1 MPHEVNSSGA
11 NSREAHVSAD
21 PRLYLRDEELDRGV
35 GLILAGE
42 RALAAAAEPARMS
55 AGLSKSEMQAL
66 LAIRYQPGLS
76 VGGLRERL
84 AATVPT
90 LARILGHLDE
100 RGLIE
105 RPRGG
110 QDRRQR
116 QLTLS
121 PAGEALTAPIALA
134 MRELLKQAYREAG
147 PDQVAGARRLLE
159 ALRE

>member
-1 MPHEVNSSGA
+1 MPNEVNSPGSNKSDTQA
-11 NSREAHVSAD
+11 STD

-42 RALAAAAEPARMS
+42 RALAAAAETARL
-55 AGLSKSEMQAL
+55 AADLSRSEMQAL

-76 VGGLRERL
+76 VGQLRERI

-90 LARILGHLDE
+90 LARILGSLDE

-105 RPRGG
+105 RPRAG

-116 QLTLS
+116 QLALS
-121 PAGEALTAPIALA
+121 PSGDALTAPIAAA
-134 MRELLKQAYREAG
+134 MRERLKQAYREAG
-147 PDQVAGARRLLE
+147 PDQVAGARCLLE
-159 ALRE
+159 ALQK

>member
-1 MPHEVNSSGA
+1 MPNEVNTPGSNRSDA
-11 NSREAHVSAD
+11 QVSAD

-42 RALAAAAEPARMS
+42 RALAAAAEAARL
-55 AGLSKSEMQAL
+55 AADLSRSEMQAL

-76 VGGLRERL
+76 VGGLRERI

-90 LARILGHLDE
+90 LARILGTLDE

-110 QDRRQR
+110 EDRRQR
-116 QLTLS
+116 RLTLS
-121 PAGEALTAPIALA
+121 SAGDALTAPLAAA
-134 MRELLKQAYREAG
+134 MRDCLKQAYREAG
-147 PDQVAGARRLLE
+147 PDQVAGARCLLE
-159 ALRE
+159 ALRK